1 MTLPFIYYE
10 GYHLRGWAANDEL
23 YAAGSSVE
31 VPTATTFTASWA
43 IGDRLDPYP
52 GDDSYTDDGEL
63 VYEFKIHVIQAE
75 GGKISPETM
84 NVARGE
90 TLKFKG
96 RSPRATTS
104 KNVLVDGVSATLDD
118 NGEYQFISVGE
129 GSQHNGHVCQIH
141 KHGL

>member
-1 MTLPFIYYE
+1 MPFIYYE

-90 TLKFKG
+90 TLKFKVEASEG
-96 RSPRATTS
+96 YYI

-129 GSQHNGHVCQIH
+129 DHSITGHVCQIH